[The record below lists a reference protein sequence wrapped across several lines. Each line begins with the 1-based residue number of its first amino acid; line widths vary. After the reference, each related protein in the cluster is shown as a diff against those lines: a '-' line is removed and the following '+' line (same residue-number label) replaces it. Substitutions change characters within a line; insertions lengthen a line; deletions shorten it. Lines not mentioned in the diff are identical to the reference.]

1 VSLVVACVVALLC
14 LMGVPWSIV
23 AILAAIWIDPR
34 LGLVAAVIWAA
45 RRSVVDRRT
54 HSPTPPAPA
63 LLRELASSIE
73 AGATLRT
80 AIADAPP
87 AFVDDTT
94 RRLCL
99 TGAPIEQV
107 AASLGVHVPEVADAL
122 PVIARISESSGGSVA
137 GAIRAMASVAD
148 DAQRRRR
155 EIRVAT
161 AQSRFSAV
169 VVGVVPVLLAIVLV
183 SVRGVPEPGGPAV
196 VIPMILGAVSMLVGS
211 AVVFVMASRAAP

>member
-1 VSLVVACVVALLC
+1 
-14 LMGVPWSIV
+14 
-23 AILAAIWIDPR
+23 
-34 LGLVAAVIWAA
+34 
-45 RRSVVDRRT
+45 
-54 HSPTPPAPA
+54 
-63 LLRELASSIE
+63 
-73 AGATLRT
+73 
-80 AIADAPP
+80 
-87 AFVDDTT
+87 
-94 RRLCL
+94 
-99 TGAPIEQV
+99 
-107 AASLGVHVPEVADAL
+107 
-122 PVIARISESSGGSVA
+122 
-137 GAIRAMASVAD
+137 MASVAD